1 MNIYM
6 IISSVSIVII
16 ARRHDFSYSINFHSK
31 SSLNLNRTKKGKKGR
46 EREICRDNTSRERNI
61 VAVEKKKKK
70 RIILRHSRPSFL
82 LLLYENDDIKNIIFT
97 PMKLREDQ
105 RKEKR
110 KRRKIGYN
118 IKTRKDGC
126 SELRSRDRATRFF
139 DPIPASFLHV
149 SLAPSNLITQ
159 HLRRVPSLR
168 FSTPL
173 DENLESVPL

>member
-1 MNIYM
+1 M

-16 ARRHDFSYSINFHSK
+16 TRRHDFSYSINFHSK
-31 SSLNLNRTKKGKKGR
+31 SSLDLNRKKGKKR
-46 EREICRDNTSRERNI
+46 EREKY
-61 VAVEKKKKK
+61 VAITRLVSEISWRWKKKK

-82 LLLYENDDIKNIIFT
+82 LLLYENDDKKNIIFT
-97 PMKLREDQ
+97 PMKLRGDQ

>member
-1 MNIYM
+1 M

-31 SSLNLNRTKKGKKGR
+31 SSLDLNRKKGKKR
-46 EREICRDNTSRERNI
+46 EREICHDNTWAKYRGGG
-61 VAVEKKKKK
+61 KKKK

-82 LLLYENDDIKNIIFT
+82 LLLYENDDKKNIIFT

-173 DENLESVPL
+173 DENLESVPLWKWTKL

>member
-1 MNIYM
+1 MKRDVIKKKKQTHGRKEKRERRKPEKEMNIYM

-31 SSLNLNRTKKGKKGR
+31 SSLDLNRTKKGKKGR

-61 VAVEKKKKK
+61 VAVEKKKK

-110 KRRKIGYN
+110 KRRKIGKGNN
-118 IKTRKDGC
+118 IKTRK
-126 SELRSRDRATRFF
+126 E
-139 DPIPASFLHV
+139 
-149 SLAPSNLITQ
+149 
-159 HLRRVPSLR
+159 
-168 FSTPL
+168 
-173 DENLESVPL
+173 

>member
-1 MNIYM
+1 M

-97 PMKLREDQ
+97 PMKLRGDQ

-110 KRRKIGYN
+110 KRRKIGKGNN
-118 IKTRKDGC
+118 IKTRK
-126 SELRSRDRATRFF
+126 E
-139 DPIPASFLHV
+139 
-149 SLAPSNLITQ
+149 
-159 HLRRVPSLR
+159 
-168 FSTPL
+168 
-173 DENLESVPL
+173 

>member
-1 MNIYM
+1 M
-6 IISSVSIVII
+6 
-16 ARRHDFSYSINFHSK
+16 
-31 SSLNLNRTKKGKKGR
+31 
-46 EREICRDNTSRERNI
+46 
-61 VAVEKKKKK
+61 AVEKKKK